1 MNFIE
6 SAVLSNWKELRLFQ
20 SDIEKLGY
28 GKVTELQA
36 GELLDNIVEQ
46 IDGKF
51 NDMLKQALNN
61 SGFVQQTRIKKDVT
75 NESQ

>member
-28 GKVTELQA
+28 GKVTEMQA

>member
-46 IDGKF
+46 IDDKF
-51 NDMLKQALNN
+51 NDMLKQALKN